1 MQMHR
6 RYIMDEKE
14 FKEQLL
20 LAGASEEQ
28 IAKVDFEKMESI
40 FDKANSIEDLCKV
53 LKENYSDFNEA
64 EFKKAIVENEKAD
77 GEALDLSDAD
87 LESVAGGSVGSWLNK
102 NKAWLI
108 PVAAFAAAGIGY
120 GVYKYKQNKLMAE
133 AEKLYPENKG
143 EITKKVYIY
152 LHIILIDLKNFNIYI
167 IQTSCYIYFLINFWK

>member
-1 MQMHR
+1 
-6 RYIMDEKE
+6 MDEKE

-53 LKENYSDFNEA
+53 LKENYPDFNEA

-87 LESVAGGSVGSWLNK
+87 LESVAGGSVGSWFKK
-102 NKAWLI
+102 NKDWVI
-108 PVAAFAAAGIGY
+108 TAAVIGALGIAVG
-120 GVYKYKQNKLMAE
+120 GKKLWNK
-133 AEKLYPENKG
+133 
-143 EITKKVYIY
+143 IDRKKFIAK
-152 LHIILIDLKNFNIYI
+152 KNAVKTFVVF
-167 IQTSCYIYFLINFWK
+167 QD

>member
-1 MQMHR
+1 
-6 RYIMDEKE
+6 MDEKE

-53 LKENYSDFNEA
+53 LKENYPDFNEA

-77 GEALDLSDAD
+77 GGALNLSDAD

-133 AEKLYPENKG
+133 AEKLYPVNKG
-143 EITKKVYIY
+143 EITKVLTHHGKIVGVEVKSDSIKSDPIY
-152 LHIILIDLKNFNIYI
+152 LD
-167 IQTSCYIYFLINFWK
+167 